1 MGVERA
7 KPLADQV
14 NQIMRERIRQQDYAP
29 GQRLPAESELAEEF
43 GVSRATIR
51 SVLAR
56 LDVEGLIIRKQGDGT
71 YINERLPEV
80 NTHLGGLWEFSQL
93 IRSSGYEPSIRL
105 INAQYRAANQTDA
118 EILGLSEADEV
129 LVLDRVFL
137 ADDRPVIVAQNILP
151 RKLIHAEEID
161 GELHI
166 RDFLKTYCQVDIA
179 YAIIDISAVMAD
191 LSINELLQRQSQT
204 PLLKL
209 MLRFYD
215 RNNKPLLYGHS
226 VLDDAD
232 LTLRLVQAWD

>member
-1 MGVERA
+1 MTVERA

-71 YINERLPEV
+71 YINQRLPEV

-93 IRSSGYEPSIRL
+93 IKSSGYEPSIRL
-105 INAQYRAANQTDA
+105 INTQYRAANQTDA
-118 EILGLSEADEV
+118 DTLGLSAGDEV

-151 RKLIHAEEID
+151 RKMIHAEKID
-161 GELHI
+161 GQLHI
-166 RDFLKTYCQVDIA
+166 RDFLKRYCQVDIA
-179 YAIIDISAVMAD
+179 YAIIDISALIPD
-191 LSINELLQRQSQT
+191 QQISSLLQRDSQK

-209 MLRFYD
+209 LLRFYD
-215 RNNKPLLYGHS
+215 RNNQPLLYGHS
-226 VLDDAD
+226 YLDDAD
-232 LTLRLVQAWD
+232 LNLRLVQAWG